1 MTFAP
6 TRHTPP
12 LSPDFTADID
22 WLLPALEYAWSV
34 ANGGRFTFD
43 DWQVELLRRMT
54 EVLPS
59 GELRWRSC
67 LVSMGRQNGKTEIV
81 SALGIWALLRKDN
94 QFSVSLASTAEQS
107 RLVYE
112 RVQRVIASN
121 PALNAQMTKLTDT
134 RGIRANNGSRYEV
147 KASKANTLQ
156 GIPISVA
163 IIDEVHLVGAN
174 VWDAVV
180 SGTGARPDTLVL
192 GITTA
197 GDENSELLARLYD
210 NANKAIAG
218 DLDRFGAWIWEASE
232 ARVPTD
238 DDELIELLVEA
249 NPALQSGR
257 IDPRLLLD
265 DVRALPDDD
274 IIRYRLNRFV
284 NTNNKAFIPFELWQ
298 KNERGIDDVF
308 PRGDIVF
315 AIDRTPGWE
324 HATVAAAV
332 KVDDVIHTE
341 LVLSMTKPTLERL
354 LAVCQ
359 QLVKHAPRAILMDGY
374 ILRDLHTELKQRGIP
389 SDTVSLSEIVNASSL
404 FYARLVR
411 QTLKHAPD
419 PLLSMQIPRTVRKF
433 IGEGFRVS
441 RKDSSIEIDAVMST
455 LLAVYGAETLR
466 EVGLQ
471 VF

>member
-1 MTFAP
+1 MFSP
-6 TRHTPP
+6 TRFTPP
-12 LSPDFTADID
+12 LSDDFVADID

-34 ANGGRFTFD
+34 ANGGQFRFD
-43 DWQVELLRRMT
+43 DWQIQLLRSIT
-54 EVLPS
+54 ELMPD

-67 LVSMGRQNGKTEIV
+67 LTSMGRQNGKTEIV
-81 SALGIWALLRKDN
+81 SALGIWALLRKEN

-134 RGIRANNGSRYEV
+134 RGIRSLNGSRYEV

-163 IIDEVHLVGAN
+163 IVDEVHLVDAN
-174 VWDAVV
+174 VWDAVL
-180 SGTGARPDTLVL
+180 SGTGSRKDTLVL

-197 GDENSELLARLYD
+197 GNEDSALLTRLYE
-210 NANKAIAG
+210 NADKAIAG
-218 DLDRFGAWIWEASE
+218 NLDRFGVWIWEASE
-232 ARVPTD
+232 AVVPDD
-238 DDELIELLVEA
+238 DDELIRLLKEA

-257 IDPRLLLD
+257 IDPRLLLQ
-265 DVRALPDDD
+265 DVRSLPDDD

-298 KNERGIDDVF
+298 KNERPIDSEF
-308 PRGDIVF
+308 PKGDLVF

-324 HATVAAAV
+324 HASVAVAV

-341 LVLSMTKPTLERL
+341 LVLSMVKPTIEKL
-354 LAVCQ
+354 LAVCL
-359 QLVKHAPRAILMDGY
+359 QLQKHSPRMILMDGY
-374 ILRDLHTELKQRGIP
+374 ILRDLHNELKMRGVN
-389 SDTVSLSEIVNASSL
+389 SDTVSLGEIVNASSL
-404 FYARLVR
+404 FYARLAR
-411 QTLKHAPD
+411 GTLKHGAD
-419 PLLSMQIPRTVRKF
+419 PLLTMQIPRTVRKF

-455 LLAVYGAETLR
+455 LLATYGAETLR
-466 EVGLQ
+466 EAGLQ

>member
-1 MTFAP
+1 MTFSP

-12 LSPDFTADID
+12 LADDFKADID
-22 WLLPALEYAWSV
+22 WLLPALEMAWSV
-34 ANGGRFTFD
+34 ANNGTFKFD
-43 DWQVELLRRMT
+43 AWQVQLLRAVT
-54 EVLPS
+54 ELLPS

-67 LVSMGRQNGKTEIV
+67 LVSMGRQNGKTELV
-81 SALGIWALLRKDN
+81 SALGIWSLLRKDN

-121 PALNAQMTKLTDT
+121 PALQKMMTKLTDT
-134 RGIRANNGSRYEV
+134 RGIRAVNGSRYEV
-147 KASKANTLQ
+147 KASKASTLQ

-163 IIDEVHLVGAN
+163 IVDEVHLVDAN
-174 VWDAVV
+174 AWDAVV
-180 SGTGARPDTLVL
+180 SGTGARPDTLVV

-197 GDENSELLARLYD
+197 GDENSELLTRLYE
-210 NANKAIAG
+210 NAQKAIAG
-218 DLDRFGAWIWEASE
+218 ELDRFGAWIWEASE
-232 ARVPTD
+232 ARVPED
-238 DDELIELLVEA
+238 DDELIALLIEA

-257 IDPRLLLD
+257 IDPRLLLQ

-284 NTNNKAFIPFELWQ
+284 NTSNKAFIPFELWQ
-298 KNERGIDDVF
+298 KNERSIDDVF
-308 PRGDIVF
+308 PDGELVF
-315 AIDRTPGWE
+315 AVDRTPGWE
-324 HATVAAAV
+324 HATVAVAV
-332 KVDDVIHTE
+332 KVDDIIHTE
-341 LVLSMTKPTLERL
+341 LVLSMVKPTLEKL
-354 LAVCQ
+354 VAVCQ
-359 QLVKHAPRAILMDGY
+359 QLLSHSPRAILMDGY
-374 ILRDLHTELKQRGIP
+374 ILRDLHNELKLRGFP
-389 SDTVSLSEIVNASSL
+389 SDTVSLAEIVNASSL
-404 FYARLVR
+404 FYARLAR

-419 PLLSMQIPRTVRKF
+419 PLMSMQIPRTVRKF

-441 RKDSSIEIDAVMST
+441 RKDSSVEIDSVMAT

>member
-1 MTFAP
+1 MFSP

-22 WLLPALEYAWSV
+22 WLLPGLELAWSV

-43 DWQVELLRRMT
+43 DWQVELLRRIT
-54 EVLPS
+54 ETLPS
-59 GELRWRSC
+59 GELRWRQC

-81 SALGIWALLRKDN
+81 SALGIWALLRADN

-134 RGIRANNGSRYEV
+134 RGIRAHNGSRYEV

-163 IIDEVHLVGAN
+163 IVDEVHLVDAT

-180 SGTGARPDTLVL
+180 AGSGSRRDTLVL

-197 GDENSELLARLYD
+197 GNEDSTLLSRLYD

-218 DLDRFGAWIWEASE
+218 ELERFGAWIWEASE
-232 ARVPTD
+232 AIVPEN
-238 DDELIELLVEA
+238 DDELIRLLVEA

-257 IDPRLLLD
+257 IDPQLLLQ
-265 DVRALPDDD
+265 DVRATPDDD

-284 NTNNKAFIPFELWQ
+284 NTSSKAFIPFELWQ
-298 KNERGIDDVF
+298 KCERGIDDVF
-308 PRGDIVF
+308 PNGQVVF
-315 AIDRTPGWE
+315 AVDRTYGWE
-324 HATVAAAV
+324 HATVAAAI

-359 QLVKHAPRAILMDGY
+359 QLMKHAPRAIVMDGSL
-374 ILRDLHTELKQRGIP
+374 LRELHKELEMRGMP
-389 SDTVSLSEIVNASSL
+389 SELISLPEIVRASSIL
-404 FYARLVR
+404 VSRLKNE
-411 QTLKHAPD
+411 TLKHAPD
-419 PLLSMQIPRTVRKF
+419 PLLSYQIPRTVRKVLA
-433 IGEGFRVS
+433 EGYRVS
-441 RKDSSIEIDAVMST
+441 RKDSSVEIDAVMAT
-455 LLAVYGAETLR
+455 LLAVFGADTLR

>member
-1 MTFAP
+1 MFSP

-12 LSPDFTADID
+12 LSPDYTADID

-163 IIDEVHLVGAN
+163 IIDEVHLVDAN

-197 GDENSELLARLYD
+197 GDENSELLTRLYE

-232 ARVPTD
+232 ARVPED
-238 DDELIELLVEA
+238 NEELIQLLIEA

-274 IIRYRLNRFV
+274 IVRYRLNRFV

-298 KNERGIDDVF
+298 KNERSIDDEF
-308 PRGDIVF
+308 PRGDVVF

-341 LVLSMTKPTLERL
+341 LVLSMVKPTLERL

-374 ILRDLHTELKQRGIP
+374 ILRDLHNELKLRGIP

-433 IGEGFRVS
+433 IGDGFRVS